1 MDNPVHHIE
10 LWTMDLN
17 SSGAS
22 FDWLLSQLGWQAQ
35 HDPDWPQGRSWIH
48 SSGAY
53 IVLEQ
58 SPAITGAHERMKGG
72 LNHLALRATDR
83 TMLDHLRS
91 ECPHHGWSELFA
103 EKYPHA
109 GGTEHTALFI
119 ENSEG
124 FEIGIVSD

>member
-91 ECPHHGWSELFA
+91 ECPTMAGQNCSRRSTRTQA
-103 EKYPHA
+103 VPNTPHFSSK
-109 GGTEHTALFI
+109 TARD
-119 ENSEG
+119 SK
-124 FEIGIVSD
+124 